1 MLLVSTDL
9 LYFTDLVDR
18 LPIGGG
24 EGGGFERII
33 RAKEAAKLV
42 FQSVTNFTS
51 SCSKK
56 TCIAC
61 INYSYSSALEIQIT
75 CIIEECVI
83 MYYIILLYYSV
94 NRLC

>member
-18 LPIGGG
+18 LPRGGG

-42 FQSVTNFTS
+42 FQSV
-51 SCSKK
+51 
-56 TCIAC
+56 
-61 INYSYSSALEIQIT
+61 
-75 CIIEECVI
+75 
-83 MYYIILLYYSV
+83 ILRRAV
-94 NRLC
+94 VKRLA